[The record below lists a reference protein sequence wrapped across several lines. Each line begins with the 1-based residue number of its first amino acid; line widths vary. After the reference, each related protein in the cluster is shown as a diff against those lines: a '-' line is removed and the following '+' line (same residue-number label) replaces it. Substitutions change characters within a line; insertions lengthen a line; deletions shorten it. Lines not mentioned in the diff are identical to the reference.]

1 MMMKKK
7 LRWMSILLVLALA
20 AGSGGC
26 GMGRKDAGMADGEAV
41 SQEAQQWNGSNGAN
55 KAYMETDAG
64 RAEEFITEEYNAIT
78 ENGFMRTALQTLS
91 TFGADVDTAAY
102 SNIRRMLQNGTAPRD
117 IPKGAVRLEEMLN
130 YFHYDYE
137 YPKQDEV
144 FGISIDGADCPW
156 QKDHGLLRVG
166 IRTRELDF
174 SDSPKSN
181 LVFLLDVSG
190 SMDEPNKL
198 PLLKQAF
205 AMLVDNLGEKDRIS
219 IVTYAGADQVV
230 LEGARGDEKG
240 KVLEALNFLEAGG
253 GTNGSAGIET
263 AYAIAEYYF
272 IQGGNNRVILA
283 TDGDLNIGNTSESG
297 LKSLIEEKKKTGVYL
312 SVLGFG
318 EGNLRDNKLQTLADS
333 GNGNYAYIDSLMEA
347 KRVLVEEMGS
357 TLVTVAEDVKF
368 QVEFNPAWIEEY
380 RLLGYENRLLNA
392 EDFTDDTKDAGEV
405 GAGHTVTVLYE
416 VVWAGEDPEGG
427 QEDIALKYQTR
438 EPAQGEVMKEWAT
451 LKIRYKDPGTSG
463 SKELVKAF
471 GAEIYKKD
479 VTEANMLLEAS
490 VAEFGLLLCDSEHK
504 GNASYEQILELWG
517 HSREDVA
524 EEVTEFLQLVELAA
538 GQ

>member
-1 MMMKKK
+1 MMKKK

-78 ENGFMRTALQTLS
+78 ENGFMRTALQPLS

-517 HSREDVA
+517 HNREDVA